1 MHNSNIQISAND
13 ILTKYEEANDNFPLS
28 RQQIIDAMN
37 NYADICITKTH
48 DLLTSADYLLAPVE
62 DLYRDEHPSPCF
74 YIPCRHKLF
83 KWIAEKLTENKTS
96 KEKITFDKY
105 WKRQVSPMF
114 FTKDHSVGS
123 TSFLKGQE
131 YPIYRFHFDIMTQ
144 LIREG
149 IISQIKQ

>member
-1 MHNSNIQISAND
+1 MRKSAQQKHSIMPTQNSNIQISAND
-13 ILTKYEEANDNFPLS
+13 ILTKYEEANDNLPLS

-83 KWIAEKLTENKTS
+83 KWIAEKLS
-96 KEKITFDKY
+96 
-105 WKRQVSPMF
+105 KRQELKSMLRIAF
-114 FTKDHSVGS
+114 LWGRDYGEGRSDKNFNDLLNTS
-123 TSFLKGQE
+123 T
-131 YPIYRFHFDIMTQ
+131 
-144 LIREG
+144 
-149 IISQIKQ
+149 IKQAIDEM